1 MRLKEPLTLKPYFGK
16 QVIERP
22 RRGSRTALSAKARSY
37 GRIVDY
43 GDGPEY
49 EGFTRLPVSRKQ
61 EGYNKKLGD
70 KGFSDVLGPLQN
82 YLRSS
87 CGRPWDDV
95 YSEIAYHFGRF
106 TRREGL
112 RHIIDAHM
120 DVAVN
125 TYRGVD
131 GNVWICDKHGVHK
144 VGGFYYDFYVE
155 PETGILRE
163 AANYRKWR
171 SIAREKEAAKQLEVV
186 PIAEGREYRKIDG
199 IKSTVLVS
207 QCASIGGR
215 RKVKPVYLQM
225 EERWFRKP
233 DVVGSTPTIGSC
245 HGAWCQLAPSGASI
259 TVWRHV

>member
-70 KGFSDVLGPLQN
+70 KDFSDVLGPLHN

-95 YSEIAYHFGRF
+95 YSEIAYHIGRF

-112 RHIIDAHM
+112 RHIIDAHV

-199 IKSTVLVS
+199 IWFYQEFAMVEETELVR
-207 QCASIGGR
+207 QRFYRGR
-215 RKVKPVYLQM
+215 
-225 EERWFRKP
+225 
-233 DVVGSTPTIGSC
+233 DVAPGIGSVI
-245 HGAWCQLAPSGASI
+245 GSRTEKTKVVTLKRQAGKKDLKALGL
-259 TVWRHV
+259 RN